1 MRRKSFAKYK
11 IAASV
16 NSPNDALNTPLPFV
30 SGTGLSISSG
40 NSVLSNPTDRECT
53 QRRFGHM
60 PNAFL
65 NRASEPDQ
73 LKSTL
78 ASAAVCSNAST
89 EFPATVFTPAS
100 CICSIASCG
109 SAGSARTRIVS
120 VLMGSST
127 EAITPQSRRALSN
140 KRSLEE
146 SNQMFYAQ
154 NLTPQIRAS
163 YNTALCN
170 QCTFLTARFQSST
183 VYRTSSRVSE
193 GILCRQEIPS
203 H

>member
-30 SGTGLSISSG
+30 SGTGLAISSG
-40 NSVLSNPTDRECT
+40 NSVLSRPTERECT
-53 QRRFGHM
+53 HRKFGQI
-60 PNAFL
+60 PNTFR
-65 NRASEPDQ
+65 NSASEPDQ

-78 ASAAVCSNAST
+78 ASAAACSNAST
-89 EFPATVFTPAS
+89 ESPATVFTPVS
-100 CICSIASCG
+100 CICSVASCG
-109 SAGSARTRIVS
+109 SAGSARTRMVS
-120 VLMGSST
+120 VLMGSSG

-140 KRSLEE
+140 KRSLEK
-146 SNQMFYAQ
+146 SNQMFNAQ
-154 NLTPQIRAS
+154 NLTLQIRAS
-163 YNTALCN
+163 YNTPLSSEYWL
-170 QCTFLTARFQSST
+170 LTARFQSST